1 MCSDHSDVHTHS
13 SFEAGV
19 LPRLPPTAAAS
30 WSAASASVKVWL
42 HRGELQ
48 AGDGVTNTMAKYLS
62 DRVCTKV
69 LSDGMAMR
77 EVVTMNCPDA
87 QAGAAVRQHG
97 DPSVAPV
104 PRRTRR
110 TRRSAPAPPHKLLR
124 LWRQGHLRADRQW
137 LQSHA
142 TAATRSDG
150 GDSTW
155 A

>member
-1 MCSDHSDVHTHS
+1 MCSDDSGVHTLS
-13 SFEAGV
+13 SFDAEV

-30 WSAASASVKVWL
+30 WSAVSASVKVRL

-48 AGDGVTNTMAKYLS
+48 AGDGVPDTTAKFLS
-62 DRVCTKV
+62 DRRCTKV

-77 EVVTMNCPDA
+77 EVVTMTCPDA
-87 QAGAAVRQHG
+87 QAGAAVRQYG

-110 TRRSAPAPPHKLLR
+110 SAPAPLHKLLR
-124 LWRQGHLRADRQW
+124 LWRQGHCTHAGNGRGATPTA
-137 LQSHA
+137 A
-142 TAATRSDG
+142 TAAPLPDERYS
-150 GDSTW
+150 SW